1 MLILKNMS
9 FELKRGKNGR
19 KKKSRV
25 EKKYPRAAIKRLD
38 EDTVPIQGMKKC
50 HKNRDYSYISWSSVE
65 KFLKSRKGKPID
77 DVFSEFTQLC
87 KKSNIFNAKEIFDSH
102 IQKDEE
108 YLKEFGGCYI
118 SNGILNYKSSN
129 WMSKYKSQRSKREF
143 DYKFY
148 VKWNKSHLP
157 SIDKIKEVCKKTI
170 MYGRPVF
177 LGKFYIYI
185 DKKYE
190 LKSIFVTRYYYIYGY
205 CENIPGLN
213 YGFEIK
219 DDGNIESLNNTSFDW
234 KQEGKQYWFTLKR
247 GNSWY

>member
-1 MLILKNMS
+1 MS

-108 YLKEFGGCYI
+108 YEKEFGGCYI

-129 WMSKYKSQRSKREF
+129 WKSKYKSQRSKREF

-157 SIDKIKEVCKKTI
+157 SIDKIKEVCEKTV

-190 LKSIFVTRYYYIYGY
+190 LKSIFVARYYYIYYRINGY
-205 CENIPGLN
+205 CVNIPGLN

-219 DDGNIESLNNTSFDW
+219 DDGNIESLNNTSFDG
-234 KQEGKQYWFTLKR
+234 KQQGKQYWFTLKK